1 MRISLT
7 LLAICLALPTPG
19 ICGGNEWPFYV
30 SVAPAASGCTVVQLK
45 PAEIGKD
52 FPLSCKQFT
61 LSACYNWS
69 WWQLH
74 KPVSRSEHERAIGFL
89 LHAQS
94 EGIAVRFGAMGE
106 GFGNV
111 VKGEAC
117 QASSAALQIVDGN
130 AVYSYFKWP

>member
-1 MRISLT
+1 M
-7 LLAICLALPTPG
+7 
-19 ICGGNEWPFYV
+19 
-30 SVAPAASGCTVVQLK
+30 VVQLK
-45 PAEIGKD
+45 PAESGKG
-52 FPLSCKQFT
+52 FPLSCKQLT

-69 WWQLH
+69 WWQPD

-94 EGIAVRFGAMGE
+94 EGAAVRFGVMGE

-117 QASSAALQIVDGN
+117 QATSTALQIIDGN
-130 AVYSYFKWP
+130 AVYSYFKWQ